1 MIALLIPAFLLG
13 LMSSFH
19 CVAMCGPIALAV
31 PSRRHSAAGKMLDTL
46 LLNSGRLLTY
56 AVLGALFGI
65 FGRGLH
71 LAGMQQGISF
81 LMGILVLA
89 GLAWPAIMGGQKI
102 TGRIAI
108 WTSGAQRIMAKGL
121 ARTSPAGLFTTGLLN
136 GLLPCGLVYIA
147 LAAALLHDG
156 PLQSAAFMAAF
167 GLGTWPALVALR
179 LGVKSIHDSRRVM
192 FRRLQPWLVAGV
204 GILFVVRGLG
214 LGIPYVSPV
223 LGDVATEVQACHPEV
238 GS

>member
-1 MIALLIPAFLLG
+1 MTAMLIPAFLLG

-31 PSRRHSAAGKMLDTL
+31 PSRRPSTVGKLLDTL
-46 LLNSGRLLTY
+46 LLNAGRLLTY
-56 AVLGALFGI
+56 GVIGSLFGL

-71 LAGMQQGISF
+71 LAGLQQGISF

-89 GLAWPAIMGGQKI
+89 GLAWPAILGGHRL
-102 TGRIAI
+102 TGRVAL
-108 WTSGAQRIMAKGL
+108 WTSGAQRAMAKGL
-121 ARTSPAGLFTTGLLN
+121 ARTSPAGLFTTGMLN

-147 LAAALLHDG
+147 LAAALLHEG
-156 PLQSAAFMAAF
+156 PWQSAVFMVAF

-179 LGVKSIHDSRRVM
+179 LGVKSIHDGRRAL

-223 LGDVATEVQACHPEV
+223 LGGPGMSVQACHD
-238 GS
+238 GSGS

>member
-1 MIALLIPAFLLG
+1 MTALLIPAFLLG

-31 PSRRHSAAGKMLDTL
+31 PSRRHSPAGKMLDTL

-56 AVLGALFGI
+56 AALGGLFGI

-71 LAGMQQGISF
+71 LAGLQQSVSL
-81 LMGILVLA
+81 LMGLLVLA
-89 GLAWPAIMGGQKI
+89 ALVWPTVMGRHKLTGQ
-102 TGRIAI
+102 IAV

-121 ARTSPAGLFTTGLLN
+121 ARTSPAGLFTTGMLN

-156 PLQSAAFMAAF
+156 PLQSAAFMVAF
-167 GLGTWPALVALR
+167 GLGTWPSLVALR
-179 LGVKSIHDSRRVM
+179 LGVHSVSAGKRAL

-214 LGIPYVSPV
+214 LGIPYISPV
-223 LGDVATEVQACHPEV
+223 LGEVAVGVQTCHGAG